1 MSNTEHII
9 IVSGSVRSGTS
20 LMMQLLEAGG
30 VPLYYDDSKPPDENN
45 PYGYFE
51 KTGMFAYA
59 GLGGAES
66 PFLTFCKN
74 KGVKILPPSILPD
87 VIRDTKGTLVKIIFM
102 LRDENE
108 VANSY
113 LTMIENLNRLDKPG
127 SLFHG
132 LTREESIEKF
142 KETRRANIQS
152 ALDFFNSEE
161 NTADVLV
168 VNHNDLILNSLETLT
183 QISDFIRA
191 DLPQYEMNPQTMVE
205 IVDID
210 LYRQRQSMQP

>member
-30 VPLYYDDSKPPDENN
+30 IPLYYDNAKPPDENN

-51 KTGMFAYA
+51 KTGMFSYA

-66 PFLTFCKN
+66 PFLSLCRN

-113 LTMIENLNRLDKPG
+113 ITMLENFNKLTTSFIFR
-127 SLFHG
+127 G

-142 KETRRANIQS
+142 KEVRRENIQT
-152 ALDFFNSEE
+152 ALDFFDTEE
-161 NTADVLV
+161 NTADVLI
-168 VNHNDLILNSLETLT
+168 VNHNDLILNSIETLT
-183 QISDFIRA
+183 QISNFIRA
-191 DLPQYEMNPQTMVE
+191 DLPQYEMNPQTME
-205 IVDID
+205 GIVDIS
-210 LYRQRQSMQP
+210 LYRQRQSQQP

>member
-1 MSNTEHII
+1 MSNTEHIV

-30 VPLYYDDSKPPDENN
+30 IPLYYDNTKPPDENN

-51 KTGMFAYA
+51 KTGMFSYA

-66 PFLTFCKN
+66 SFLSFCRN

-102 LRDENE
+102 LRNENE

-113 LTMIENLNRLDKPG
+113 ITMLENLNRLD
-127 SLFHG
+127 SSFNFRG

-142 KETRRANIQS
+142 KEARRENIQR
-152 ALDFFNSEE
+152 ALDFFDTEE
-161 NTADVLV
+161 NTADVLM
-168 VNHNDLILNSLETLT
+168 VNHNDLVFANTTQTLAE
-183 QISDFIRA
+183 ISQFIRA
-191 DLPQYEMNPQTMVE
+191 DLPQYEMNPQTME
-205 IVDID
+205 GIVDIS
-210 LYRQRQSMQP
+210 LYRQRQSQQP